1 VGMRLSGNGRHEVWP
16 PQLAKSLEP
25 AISSVMRSL
34 RLLNLAPFILFA
46 VTVAGCATPQTTP
59 SAALTTLEPAASRWF
74 KLDWATQP
82 DGTDT
87 RRVDGYILNT
97 YGQAAQVQLL
107 AQALDASGQV
117 IDQKIEYTLATVP
130 GFGRSYFNIGHL
142 AAADHYQ
149 VTVWSAYFY
158 QGRRLP

>member
-1 VGMRLSGNGRHEVWP
+1 M
-16 PQLAKSLEP
+16 
-25 AISSVMRSL
+25 AISSAMRSL
-34 RLLNLAPFILFA
+34 RLLSLGPFIVLA
-46 VTVAGCATPQTTP
+46 VALAACATPETTP
-59 SAALTTLEPAASRWF
+59 SAAVTTLEPAASRWF
-74 KLDWATQP
+74 KLDWTAQP
-82 DGTDT
+82 DGTDA

-97 YGQAAQVQLL
+97 YGQSAQVQLL

-117 IDQKIEYTLATVP
+117 IDQKIEYALAPVP

-158 QGRRLP
+158 QGRRLGP

>member
-1 VGMRLSGNGRHEVWP
+1 MGMRLNGYWRHEVWP

-34 RLLNLAPFILFA
+34 RLLKLAPFILFA
-46 VTVAGCATPQTTP
+46 VTVAACATPQTTP
-59 SAALTTLEPAASRWF
+59 SAALTTLEPAAGRWF
-74 KLDWATQP
+74 KLDWAAQP

-97 YGQAAQVQLL
+97 
-107 AQALDASGQV
+107 V
-117 IDQKIEYTLATVP
+117 IDQKIEYTLAPVP

>member
-1 VGMRLSGNGRHEVWP
+1 MRYFRP
-16 PQLAKSLEP
+16 
-25 AISSVMRSL
+25 
-34 RLLNLAPFILFA
+34 LNLGRLILLTL
-46 VTVAGCATPQTTP
+46 TVVACATPQTTP
-59 SAALTTLEPAASRWF
+59 SASITTLEPAAARWF
-74 KLDWATQP
+74 KLDWSAHPEAHENQ
-82 DGTDT
+82 
-87 RRVDGYILNT
+87 RVDGYIVNT

-117 IDQKIEYTLATVP
+117 IDQRIEYSLAPVP

-158 QGRRLP
+158 QGRRMP

>member
-1 VGMRLSGNGRHEVWP
+1 MGMRLNGYWRHEVWP

-34 RLLNLAPFILFA
+34 RLLKLAPFILFA
-46 VTVAGCATPQTTP
+46 VTVAACATPQTTP
-59 SAALTTLEPAASRWF
+59 SAALTTLEPAAGRWF
-74 KLDWATQP
+74 KLDWAA
-82 DGTDT
+82 
-87 RRVDGYILNT
+87 
-97 YGQAAQVQLL
+97 QAAKVQLL

-117 IDQKIEYTLATVP
+117 IDQKIEYTLAPVP